1 LLQDKLKIKLKHKI
15 EAHFDVQEDL
25 IYLIKFGNW
34 VIKNYYDRDI
44 IPCPKF
50 EDTYINLRGAYL
62 DFALM
67 RYRRCFDGS
76 QRGRIDVKKGK
87 LSLGEWVKI
96 HDDELMLRAN
106 RVVAHAV
113 LAAHSA
119 SLYIGSDFSISR
131 WLQRPGVNCS
141 DFKNIVRLAEEWLIF
156 VESEIEII
164 KKELQPLLTA
174 SDISSNILSAHPI
187 GSNVDIQSQRKK

>member
-1 LLQDKLKIKLKHKI
+1 LLQDKLKINLKHKI

-34 VIKNYYDRDI
+34 VIENYYDRDV
-44 IPCPKF
+44 IPLPKF
-50 EDTYINLRGAYL
+50 EDTYIDLRGAYL

-67 RYRRCFDGS
+67 RYRRCFEAS

-87 LSLGEWVKI
+87 ISLGEWVEI

-106 RVVAHAV
+106 KVVAHAV

-119 SLYIGSDFSISR
+119 SLYIGSDLSISR
-131 WLQRPGVNCS
+131 WLQRPGVNRF
-141 DFKNIVRLAEEWLIF
+141 DFENIVRLSKEWLIF

-164 KKELQPLLTA
+164 KKELQPLLTLV
-174 SDISSNILSAHPI
+174 DISSNILSTHPI

>member
-1 LLQDKLKIKLKHKI
+1 MPQDNLKNKLKRKI
-15 EAHFDVQEDL
+15 EAHFDVEEDL
-25 IYLIKFGNW
+25 IYLIKFGKW
-34 VIKNYYDRDI
+34 VIENYYDRDV
-44 IPCPKF
+44 IPCPRF
-50 EDTYINLRGAYL
+50 EDTYIDLRGAYL

-87 LSLGEWVKI
+87 ITLGELVEI

-106 RVVAHAV
+106 KVVAHAV

-119 SLYIGSDFSISR
+119 SLHIGSDFSISR
-131 WLQRPGVNCS
+131 WLQRPGVNRF
-141 DFKNIVRLAEEWLIF
+141 DFENIVRLSEEWLIF

-164 KKELQPLLTA
+164 RKELQPLLVIA
-174 SDISSNILSAHPI
+174 DISSNILSAHPI
-187 GSNVDIQSQRKK
+187 GSNVDIQSKRKK